1 MKHTIEYL
9 LFCFV
14 LCNITV
20 VLLASPTCTRGPR
33 AIITPV
39 NRECMQFEGPDGVP
53 TEYCTSTDVTGA
65 NGPIPGYYIVDGATY
80 AQTRAGVQAAI
91 DAASAAG
98 GGVVLLTSDITSDG
112 TSLFMKAGVILDG
125 REGRRF
131 RIKAPATA
139 QSLAII
145 TNSGVG
151 SGTVASLVVN
161 ATRGAMNI
169 SVPSD
174 VVTEYIRPAG
184 QAVFATFV
192 GCHVD
197 DITPADVDVVRP
209 VHRVCGVDTVTST
222 VILCWPLVFDC
233 RTDLS
238 ATVQMYYTTIRN
250 AGIRHLTLD
259 MNGNTGS
266 GTRLLYTNFWDDG
279 FLEDIV
285 YAGDYTFAT
294 AASFAI
300 VVNGMF
306 GGSIDNVRG
315 DLTFKQTTDTRG
327 FSLRMSEAT
336 TVTNIRSSN
345 TGGFGPNVASSH
357 GITVRNLY
365 SNRQS
370 ARGFRIDTS
379 SNVIVL
385 GIHSCGNMGISGSGM
400 WFAFG
405 SPQNTVIGHNS
416 IGNSAYSTSSYE
428 AGDNNN
434 IMIGMQ
440 SDSRFGTGDIGFN
453 DGAEGTIIMAS
464 KMNHNGV
471 LASVKTMIQGSPY
484 NAGQSAFALTEPDL
498 PRTTDVQFNGAL
510 SFSFINESY
519 VGMNVRTRAGV
530 MKRVLLNM
538 IPY

>member
-1 MKHTIEYL
+1 MKHLVIFLITA
-9 LFCFV
+9 
-14 LCNITV
+14 LC
-20 VLLASPTCTRGPR
+20 LATALAASGTCTRGPR

-39 NRECMQFEGPDGVP
+39 NQECVQFEGPDGVP
-53 TEYCTSTDVTGA
+53 TEYCTSTDITGA
-65 NGPIPGYYIVDGATY
+65 SGPIPGYYIVDGITY
-80 AQTRAGVQAAI
+80 AQTRAGVQSAI
-91 DAASAAG
+91 DAASTAG

-112 TSLFMKAGVILDG
+112 TSLFMKANVVLDG
-125 REGRRF
+125 QEGRRY

-139 QSLAII
+139 QSLSVI
-145 TNSGVG
+145 TNGGVAG
-151 SGTVASLVVN
+151 GTLASLVVN

-169 SVPSD
+169 SVPSE
-174 VVTEYIRPAG
+174 VVAEYIRPAG
-184 QAVFATFV
+184 QAVFASFT
-192 GCHVD
+192 GCYVD
-197 DITPADVDVVRP
+197 DLTPSDQGAVRP
-209 VHRVCGVDTVTST
+209 AHRVCGVDTVTST
-222 VILCWPLVFDC
+222 VILCWPLLYDC

-238 ATVQMYYTTIRN
+238 AAVQMVYSVLYN

-266 GTRLLYTNFWDDG
+266 GTRLLYTNFWVDG

-285 YAGDYTFAT
+285 YAGDYTSAT
-294 AASFAI
+294 AGSFA
-300 VVNGMF
+300 VVVSGLF

-315 DLTFKQTTDTRG
+315 GDTFKQTIATRG
-327 FSLRMSEAT
+327 FSLYTSEAT
-336 TVTNIRSSN
+336 TLTNIRSSN

-357 GITVRNLY
+357 DITVRNLY

-385 GIHSCGNMGISGSGM
+385 GIHACGNLGVSGSGM

-416 IGNSAYSTSSYE
+416 IGNNAYSLSSY
-428 AGDNNN
+428 AQGDNNN

-440 SDSRFGTGDIGFN
+440 SDSRFGSGDIGFN
-453 DGAEGTIIMAS
+453 DGAVGTIIMAS

-471 LASVKTMIQGSPY
+471 FASSNTMIQGSPY
-484 NAGQSAFALTEPDL
+484 NSGQSAFSLTDPAL
-498 PRTTDVQFNGAL
+498 PRAADMQFNGAM

-519 VGMNVRTRAGV
+519 VGMNVRTRAGTL
-530 MKRVLLNM
+530 KRVLLNM
-538 IPY
+538 VPY